1 MYVSCSSQGFN
12 FHHLNLFQFIILTVL
27 TLTCSILI
35 ANLRTTLKNISRALS
50 TSGTSVSSCF
60 LFNTFISSHP
70 FPVPLLFT
78 FSPLLSFS
86 SSLSSPSYPF
96 SFSVP
101 PLRTSLTSPLFS
113 LLLYSLTLT
122 LTPLSISPP
131 LLPPLIPNLTISC
144 HSPLPSSTSYI
155 LPTHAPTSLSLRT
168 ICISFSLP
176 NISFTWENAFTHPLV
191 LKRGT
196 RSMWGSGA
204 KDLTHYPLIP
214 HGVPM
219 LRI

>member
-12 FHHLNLFQFIILTVL
+12 FHHLNLFQFLILTVL

-35 ANLRTTLKNISRALS
+35 ANLGTTLKNISRALS
-50 TSGTSVSSCF
+50 ISGTSVSSYF

-86 SSLSSPSYPF
+86 SSLSSPS

-101 PLRTSLTSPLFS
+101 PLSHFPHLSS
-113 LLLYSLTLT
+113 LLSPA
-122 LTPLSISPP
+122 LTPSSISPP

-144 HSPLPSSTSYI
+144 HFPLPSSTSYI

-168 ICISFSLP
+168 NCISFSPP

-191 LKRGT
+191 LKGGT
-196 RSMWGSGA
+196 WRSVWGSGA
-204 KDLTHYPLIP
+204 KDLTHYPLKP
-214 HGVPM
+214 HGVPT
-219 LRI
+219 LRIWRGPCEPR

>member
-12 FHHLNLFQFIILTVL
+12 FHHLNLFQFLILTVL

-35 ANLRTTLKNISRALS
+35 ANFGTTLKNISRALS

-86 SSLSSPSYPF
+86 SSLSSPSYPS

-101 PLRTSLTSPLFS
+101 PLSHFPHLSSLHSS
-113 LLLYSLTLT
+113 A
-122 LTPLSISPP
+122 LTPLSISPSSLNTQSHHFLP
-131 LLPPLIPNLTISC
+131 FPLSLLPPPTFFP
-144 HSPLPSSTSYI
+144 HMLPHLFPSGQSAYLFLLPIFLLHGKMHLRI
-155 LPTHAPTSLSLRT
+155 LSSLREGRGVCGT
-168 ICISFSLP
+168 QVQKTSP
-176 NISFTWENAFTHPLV
+176 TTH
-191 LKRGT
+191 
-196 RSMWGSGA
+196 
-204 KDLTHYPLIP
+204 
-214 HGVPM
+214 
-219 LRI
+219 

>member
-12 FHHLNLFQFIILTVL
+12 FHHLNLFQFLILTVL

-35 ANLRTTLKNISRALS
+35 ANLGTTLKNISRALS

-60 LFNTFISSHP
+60 HFNTFISSHP

-78 FSPLLSFS
+78 FSPSFILFLPLFPVLPVLILRPSPSHFPHLSSLLS
-86 SSLSSPSYPF
+86 PA
-96 SFSVP
+96 
-101 PLRTSLTSPLFS
+101 
-113 LLLYSLTLT
+113 
-122 LTPLSISPP
+122 LTPSSISPP
-131 LLPPLIPNLTISC
+131 LFPPLIPNLTISC

-168 ICISFSLP
+168 ICISFSP
-176 NISFTWENAFTHPLV
+176 SNISFTWENAFTHPLV
-191 LKRGT
+191 LKIGT

-204 KDLTHYPLIP
+204 KDLTHYSLKP